1 MLMWFLTSL
10 HWLVSSAYSTTSRG
24 SCHAPNVTHHTPR
37 TICHRLTSRAAR
49 FISCATS
56 RHYINCYSFI
66 YLRVCQPKKKKEHEK
81 LFFLKAP
88 FRRKTLT
95 SKSKLTRNGI
105 RKKTSARRSLFF
117 CFLRHDVHMIIV
129 LSRHSTTC
137 LAWKWR
143 DCFLFYF
150 HSWVLTSYY
159 KSKGNLHWFAMNY
172 AGCVALFFLWHFPI
186 RECCVLVLSKHKIT
200 KLIMVIYADSCRSF
214 CAFDLRSY
222 GMHKYT

>member
-66 YLRVCQPKKKKEHEK
+66 YLRVCQPKKKKKEHEK

-105 RKKTSARRSLFF
+105 KKKNFCTEISLFLLSPTWCAHDYSLEQTF
-117 CFLRHDVHMIIV
+117 DHVLGLKMERLFSLLFPFLSTHFLLQVKRKFTLICHELRRLCRIIFPLTFSHSGV
-129 LSRHSTTC
+129 LCPSAVKT
-137 LAWKWR
+137 
-143 DCFLFYF
+143 
-150 HSWVLTSYY
+150 
-159 KSKGNLHWFAMNY
+159 
-172 AGCVALFFLWHFPI
+172 
-186 RECCVLVLSKHKIT
+186 
-200 KLIMVIYADSCRSF
+200 
-214 CAFDLRSY
+214 
-222 GMHKYT
+222 